1 MHVAESAHWLRA
13 SRSLAAPRL
22 RLVCCP
28 YAGGGATV
36 FRKWPGKL
44 PADVELRAV
53 QLPAR
58 QDRFHEKPLLRVAAI
73 AECIV
78 AALNALPSS
87 PAVLYGH
94 SLGGLVAFEVARRL
108 HAAGVPPRALIVGA
122 RGGPQLAAR
131 EPPSHTLS
139 DAAFLEAL
147 HRRYGTPWAV
157 LRDAELMSLV
167 LPSLRADLEAV
178 ETYRYM
184 PGPVLE
190 MPITV
195 LRGMQ
200 DERIT
205 GEDAMAWQHVTGG
218 GVTVDAIDAG
228 HLFIDSHDDWVVER
242 VLQVIDGVLSTLPGP
257 A

>member
-1 MHVAESAHWLRA
+1 MMHVAESTRWLRA

-28 YAGGGATV
+28 YAGGGASV
-36 FRKWPGKL
+36 FRKWPAKL
-44 PADVELRAV
+44 AADIEVRAV

-58 QDRFHEKPLLRVAAI
+58 QDRFHEKPLLRVAAMAEHI
-73 AECIV
+73 A
-78 AALNALPSS
+78 AALNVLPAS

-131 EPPSHTLS
+131 EPPLHTLS
-139 DAAFLEAL
+139 DAAFLDAL
-147 HRRYGTPWAV
+147 HHRYGTPWEV
-157 LRDAELMSLV
+157 LHNAELMSLA

-178 ETYRYM
+178 ETYRFM

-195 LRGMQ
+195 LRGTQ

-218 GVTVDAIDAG
+218 AVTVDTIDAG
-228 HLFIDSHDDWVVER
+228 HLFVDSHDDWVIER
-242 VLQVIDGVLSTLPGP
+242 VRQVIDSVLPRGG
-257 A
+257 

>member
-1 MHVAESAHWLRA
+1 
-13 SRSLAAPRL
+13 
-22 RLVCCP
+22 VCCP

-44 PADVELRAV
+44 AADIEVRAV

-73 AECIV
+73 AERVV
-78 AALNALPSS
+78 AALNALPAS

-108 HAAGVPPRALIVGA
+108 HAAGVPPQALIVGA

-139 DAAFLEAL
+139 DAAFLDAL
-147 HRRYGTPWAV
+147 HHRYGAPWAV
-157 LRDAELMSLV
+157 LHNAELMSLA

-195 LRGMQ
+195 LRGTQ

-218 GVTVDAIDAG
+218 AVTVDTIDAG
-228 HLFIDSHDDWVVER
+228 HLFVDSHDDWVIER
-242 VLQVIDGVLSTLPGP
+242 VMQVIDGVLPHRD
-257 A
+257 

>member
-1 MHVAESAHWLRA
+1 MMPLAETTRWLRA

-44 PADVELRAV
+44 AADIEVRAV

-73 AECIV
+73 AERIT
-78 AALNALPSS
+78 AALNALPAS

-131 EPPSHTLS
+131 EPPIHALG
-139 DAAFLEAL
+139 DAAFLGAL
-147 HRRYGTPWAV
+147 HHRYGTPWAV
-157 LRDAELMSLV
+157 LHNAELMSLA

-178 ETYRYM
+178 ETYHYM
-184 PGPVLE
+184 PEPVLE

-195 LRGMQ
+195 LRGTQ

-218 GVTVDAIDAG
+218 AVTIHTIDAG
-228 HLFIDSHDDWVVER
+228 HLFIDSHDDWVIER
-242 VLQVIDGVLSTLPGP
+242 VTQVIDRVLPRGI
-257 A
+257 

>member
-1 MHVAESAHWLRA
+1 MMHVAESTHWLRA

-44 PADVELRAV
+44 AADIEVRAV

-58 QDRFHEKPLLRVAAI
+58 QDRFHEQPLLRVAAI
-73 AECIV
+73 AERIA
-78 AALNALPSS
+78 AALNALPAS

-108 HAAGVPPRALIVGA
+108 HAAGVLPRALIVGA

-139 DAAFLEAL
+139 DAAFLDAL
-147 HRRYGTPWAV
+147 HHRYGAPWAV
-157 LRDAELMSLV
+157 LHNAELMSLA

-195 LRGMQ
+195 LRGTQ

-205 GEDAMAWQHVTGG
+205 GEDALAWQHVTGG
-218 GVTVDAIDAG
+218 AVTVDTIDAG
-228 HLFIDSHDDWVVER
+228 HLFIDSHDDWVIER
-242 VLQVIDGVLSTLPGP
+242 VIRVIDSVLPRGG
-257 A
+257 